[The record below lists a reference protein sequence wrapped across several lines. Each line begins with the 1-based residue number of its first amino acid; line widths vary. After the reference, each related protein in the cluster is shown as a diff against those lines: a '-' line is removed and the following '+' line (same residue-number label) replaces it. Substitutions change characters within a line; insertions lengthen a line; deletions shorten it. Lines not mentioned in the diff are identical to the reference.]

1 MMHPF
6 FSFSVLQFFGFC
18 LNCCYCAKTNLA
30 RTKHAPEYNNNN
42 FTLAKPLRINNKR
55 KTKDNNWNKRTNGR
69 TDVWQRPKQANE
81 HVCHQLWFSQLTWRR
96 VLSLSTFKVMQR
108 VTSCSINGYSE
119 GGKDKRTDGKTLG
132 WTDML
137 PDEWMDGSTTHMW
150 HYCIINTFWL
160 LLCSSVAGANGVDDV
175 VCSSGALFLG
185 YCIAQF
191 RRNKNKQLI
200 HPSKQQP
207 TIHPSIY
214 TTHLSEASCPSHH
227 SYPST
232 HKPLSYPSLIGIY
245 FWTGL
250 VGLT

>member
-1 MMHPF
+1 M
-6 FSFSVLQFFGFC
+6 
-18 LNCCYCAKTNLA
+18 
-30 RTKHAPEYNNNN
+30 
-42 FTLAKPLRINNKR
+42 
-55 KTKDNNWNKRTNGR
+55 
-69 TDVWQRPKQANE
+69 
-81 HVCHQLWFSQLTWRR
+81 
-96 VLSLSTFKVMQR
+96 STFKGMQR

-200 HPSKQQP
+200 HPSIQATTNHPSIHLYHPSIRGILSIPPQLSIHP
-207 TIHPSIY
+207 FSHCLIHPS
-214 TTHLSEASCPSHH
+214 SES
-227 SYPST
+227 
-232 HKPLSYPSLIGIY
+232 I
-245 FWTGL
+245 FGL
-250 VGLT
+250 GWLD